1 MNKASSTGTGTQ
13 HSLPADS
20 VGIVAPRRV
29 PIHRALSLDCGR
41 TLDGFE
47 LMVETYGTLN
57 AERSNAVL
65 VCPALSGDHHAAG
78 WHSLD
83 DRKPGW
89 WDGYIGPGKPIDTS
103 RFYVVS
109 LNNIG
114 GCNGS
119 TGPRSINPA
128 TGEPWGPDFPLI
140 TVRDWVRSQA
150 YLADELGIS
159 RWAVVIGGSLGAMQA
174 QQWAVDYP
182 DRIGH
187 AVVIASAPRLTAQNI
202 AFNEIARQA
211 ILSDP
216 DFHGGR
222 YYAHGV
228 KPVHGL
234 KLARMLGHITYL
246 SDDAMRNRFGR
257 MLRETNARRYTFN
270 YEDVEFEVESYLRHQ
285 GQTFTDHFD
294 ANTYL
299 LMTKTLDYF
308 DPAADYNDDLAAAF
322 EHAQC
327 SFLII
332 SFSSDWRFAPLRS
345 REIVRALLR
354 ARRNVSYAEI
364 KSTHGHDGFL
374 MPDPDYARALRN
386 YLRRVADECGH
397 GAGHNI
403 PVATSSHAVEH
414 CPAAA
419 LRPDLAL
426 ICDWIKPGSRILDLG
441 CGDGQLLQCLA
452 NSHNVTGYGL
462 EIDPDNVNT
471 CIAAGIKV
479 LQADLN
485 DGLAD
490 FDDDSFD
497 TVVMTQALQVLDRPD
512 RAITEMLRVGR
523 QAIVTFPNF
532 GHWRARVAL
541 SAGHMPVTPALPHR
555 WYDSPNIHLCTVG
568 DFEAL
573 CREKGWKI
581 VRRAALN
588 DLRHK
593 ELLIGVFPNLLCE
606 IGLYQLERG
615 GAERR

>member
-1 MNKASSTGTGTQ
+1 MNKSSPAGRGGA

-20 VGIVAPRRV
+20 VGIVKPQRLTLR
-29 PIHRALSLDCGR
+29 RALPLDCGR

-47 LMVETYGTLN
+47 LMMETYGTLN
-57 AERSNAVL
+57 ADHSNAVL

-78 WHSLD
+78 WHSLED
-83 DRKPGW
+83 HKPGW
-89 WDGYIGPGKPIDTS
+89 WDSYIGPGKPIDTS
-103 RFYVVS
+103 RFHVVS

-114 GCNGS
+114 GCSGS
-119 TGPRSINPA
+119 TGPQTLNPA
-128 TGEPWGPDFPLI
+128 TRESWGPDFPLV

-150 YLADELGIS
+150 LLADELGIT
-159 RWAVVIGGSLGAMQA
+159 RWAAVIGGSLGAMQV

-182 DRIGH
+182 ERIGH

-222 YYAHGV
+222 YHAHGV
-228 KPVHGL
+228 KPVRGL

-246 SDDAMRNRFGR
+246 SDDTMRNRFGR

-285 GQTFTDHFD
+285 GQAFTDHFD

-308 DPAADYNDDLAAAF
+308 DPAADYDDNLAAAF

-332 SFSSDWRFAPLRS
+332 AFSSDWRFAPPRS

-354 ARRNVSYAEI
+354 AGRNVSYVEI
-364 KSTHGHDGFL
+364 ESTHGHDGFL
-374 MPDPDYARALRN
+374 MPDPNYEQALGN
-386 YLRRVADECGH
+386 YLRRVADDLDDNPT
-397 GAGHNI
+397 A
-403 PVATSSHAVEH
+403 PLPARPAT
-414 CPAAA
+414 CPHDAAA

-441 CGDGQLLQCLA
+441 CGDGQLLRCLA
-452 NSHNVTGYGL
+452 HSHNVTGYGL
-462 EIDPDNVNT
+462 EIDPGNVNT
-471 CIAAGIKV
+471 CIGAGLNV

-497 TVVMTQALQVLDRPD
+497 TVVMTQALQVLARPD

-532 GHWRARVAL
+532 GHWRARAAL

-555 WYDSPNIHLCTVG
+555 WYDSPNIHLCTVH

-573 CREKGWKI
+573 CHDKGWRI

-593 ELLIGVFPNLLCE
+593 ELLISAFPNLLCE

-615 GAERR
+615 RRTSHD